1 MSADGFVL
9 LNDDAHPLSLSL
21 SLDSF
26 LSAEERL
33 IAEGL
38 DGEKDPGGESF
49 ENLFARFAQMKRK
62 H

>member
-1 MSADGFVL
+1 MML
-9 LNDDAHPLSLSL
+9 ILSL

-62 H
+62 HKSILLL